1 MAGRVKKSGRG
12 RPQIAS
18 LTPAKYFDSASARFA
33 GFDVAPNPAL
43 TLQILCRCFALV
55 RDVLV
60 FDDLPLI
67 ETAETGALDCRDVDK
82 DIFAA
87 ALRLNESIPFLR
99 IEPRHGAFRHLS
111 LLPWSIAAADITRK
125 AGPDRARMIETC
137 NPVLIIWYRCAFWD
151 NGVDEQPSAAV
162 YR

>member
-67 ETAETGALDCRDVDK
+67 ETAETGALGAAKEAATSQRLDSKRLDVSREGSYFYHLNDGLIPGDAGMRHARSNTSGRRHQRSNAVCMSDVLRRVQGPAK
-82 DIFAA
+82 VTPDEEPLTCASCAA
-87 ALRLNESIPFLR
+87 
-99 IEPRHGAFRHLS
+99 H
-111 LLPWSIAAADITRK
+111 
-125 AGPDRARMIETC
+125 
-137 NPVLIIWYRCAFWD
+137 
-151 NGVDEQPSAAV
+151 
-162 YR
+162 